1 MITKVCGIYF
11 SATGNTKKITET
23 VTAQLAKNLGCP
35 MELKDFTAPAARA
48 EVKEFPADTLVV
60 VGSPT
65 YAGKLPNKILPD
77 FQTKLKGNG
86 TPAVAVVTFGNR
98 SFDNSLAELVSVLT
112 AGGFRPVAGAAFA
125 CRHAF
130 SDLLAPG
137 RPNEADLKA
146 AEAFVLKAAGRA
158 EELAETG
165 EVLQVPGDA
174 AAAYYVPKGTDGQPA
189 KFLKA
194 KPLTDMKK
202 CTKCGYCVTLCPVAS
217 IDPKDVANVP
227 GICIKC
233 QACVRGCPVG
243 AKYFDDPAFLSHVK
257 MLEQNFTERKEN
269 SFFL

>member
-1 MITKVCGIYF
+1 MKKV
-11 SATGNTKKITET
+11 
-23 VTAQLAKNLGCP
+23 
-35 MELKDFTAPAARA
+35 
-48 EVKEFPADTLVV
+48 LVV
-60 VGSPT
+60 DDEKSIVKGIKFSLEQDDMSVDT
-65 YAGKLPNKILPD
+65 AYDGETAIEKIRHESYDVVLLDVMLPD
-77 FQTKLKGNG
+77 EDGYSILRRIRNDSRLK
-86 TPAVAVVTFGNR
+86 
-98 SFDNSLAELVSVLT
+98 ELLYDDGKKTGIIISVLFIL
-112 AGGFRPVAGAAFA
+112 AGGAAFA

-194 KPLTDMKK
+194 KPLTNMKK

-217 IDPKDVANVP
+217 IDPKDVTNVP
-227 GICIKC
+227 GVCIKC
-233 QACVRGCPVG
+233 QACVKICPVH
-243 AKYFDDPAFLSHVK
+243 AKYFDDPVMLSHIR
-257 MLEQNFTERKEN
+257 MLEEHYSRRAEN
-269 SFFL
+269 ELFL